1 VASIRNLTFGVLDDG
16 GGQPAKA
23 ARGRRILMCYSFETE
38 EQMSR
43 SGMLHY
49 DVAKATFVGPR
60 YDAMLTTA
68 ALEYLASTGRIGD
81 PS

>member
-1 VASIRNLTFGVLDDG
+1 MASIRNLTFGVLDDG

-38 EQMSR
+38 EQLSR

-49 DVAKATFVGPR
+49 DVGEGRFVGPR
-60 YDAMLTTA
+60 HDVILTAA
-68 ALEYLASTGRIGD
+68 ALEYLTTAGLLSREA
-81 PS
+81 